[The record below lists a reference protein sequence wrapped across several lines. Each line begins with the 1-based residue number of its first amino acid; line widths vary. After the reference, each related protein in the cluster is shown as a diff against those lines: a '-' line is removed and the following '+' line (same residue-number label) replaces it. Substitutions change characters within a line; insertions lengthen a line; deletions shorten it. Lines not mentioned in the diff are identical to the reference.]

1 MNLERFIAK
10 RLIGSKSYKSSISA
24 PIIKIAI
31 VAIAVGVIMM
41 LIAFAT
47 GLGLQNKIRDKI
59 SAFNGHITIS
69 NFDNNNAKVSLKP
82 ISKNQDFYPEF
93 KSVNGI
99 THVQGV
105 AFKAGVIRTEDDF
118 EGVVIK
124 GLDTDYNWDV
134 FKDYVV
140 QGRLPN
146 YKESLNDE
154 VLISEYTSNRLNIKL
169 GDKAV
174 TYFLRD
180 NTLERPLLR
189 AFKVVGIYNSGFQEF
204 DETYVIGDIR
214 HIRRLNK
221 WNDNDVGHFEVFI
234 DDFSELEEKGVE
246 VYEHIDST
254 LDSKNI
260 KQQYYSIFEWL
271 GMFDFNIAL
280 IIGIMILIAGINM
293 ITVLLVL
300 ILERTQ
306 MIGILKA
313 LGSNDNSIRKIF
325 LYNAGYLI
333 VVGLFWGNLI
343 GLGLL
348 FIQKYLKVLP
358 LNPETYYVTEAPV
371 YIGWYI
377 LFVNLGTLTLCLL
390 MLLIPSY
397 VISKINPI
405 KAIKFD

>member
-254 LDSKNI
+254 LDSKTI

-271 GMFDFNIAL
+271 GLFDFNIAL

>member
-99 THVQGV
+99 THLQGV

-154 VLISEYTSNRLNIKL
+154 VLISEYMSNRLNIKL

-234 DDFSELEEKGVE
+234 DDFNELEEKGVE

-254 LDSKNI
+254 LDSKTI

-271 GMFDFNIAL
+271 GLFDFNIAL

-293 ITVLLVL
+293 ITALLVL

-348 FIQKYLKVLP
+348 FIQKYFKVLP

>member
-69 NFDNNNAKVSLKP
+69 NFDNNNTKVSLKP

-254 LDSKNI
+254 LDSKTI

-271 GMFDFNIAL
+271 GLFDFNIAL

-293 ITVLLVL
+293 ITALLVL

>member
-1 MNLERFIAK
+1 M
-10 RLIGSKSYKSSISA
+10 
-24 PIIKIAI
+24 
-31 VAIAVGVIMM
+31 
-41 LIAFAT
+41 
-47 GLGLQNKIRDKI
+47 
-59 SAFNGHITIS
+59 
-69 NFDNNNAKVSLKP
+69 
-82 ISKNQDFYPEF
+82 
-93 KSVNGI
+93 
-99 THVQGV
+99 
-105 AFKAGVIRTEDDF
+105 IRTEDDF

-124 GLDTDYNWDV
+124 GLDADYNWDV

-154 VLISEYTSNRLNIKL
+154 VLISEYMSNRLNIKL

-189 AFKVVGIYNSGFQEF
+189 AFKVVGIYNSGFLEF

-234 DDFSELEEKGVE
+234 DDFGELEEKGVE

-254 LDSKNI
+254 LDSKTI

-271 GMFDFNIAL
+271 GLFDFNIAL

-293 ITVLLVL
+293 ITALLVL

-348 FIQKYLKVLP
+348 FIQKYFKVLP

>member
-99 THVQGV
+99 THIQGV

-154 VLISEYTSNRLNIKL
+154 VLISEYMSNRLNIKL

-189 AFKVVGIYNSGFQEF
+189 AFKVVGTYNSGFQEF

-221 WNDNDVGHFEVFI
+221 WNDDDVGHFEVFI
-234 DDFSELEEKGVE
+234 DDFSELEQKGVE
-246 VYEHIDST
+246 VYENIDST
-254 LDSKNI
+254 LDSKTI

-271 GMFDFNIAL
+271 GLFDFNIAL
-280 IIGIMILIAGINM
+280 IIGIMILIAGMNM
-293 ITVLLVL
+293 AQALLVL

-325 LYNAGYLI
+325 LYNASYLI

-348 FIQKYLKVLP
+348 FVQKYFKVLP

-377 LFVNLGTLTLCLL
+377 LFVNLGTLILCLL